1 MSHEFTYH
9 NQSSTVVLIL
19 PSLVIPALTSRLVV
33 SNIAWYTEF
42 RTVLFL
48 YNQGRDEIKI
58 CSC

>member
-9 NQSSTVVLIL
+9 NQSSIVVLIL
-19 PSLVIPALTSRLVV
+19 PSLVIPALTSGLVV

-42 RTVLFL
+42 CTVLFL